1 MKAFIFA
8 AGLGTR
14 LRPLTDHTPK
24 ALVEIQGK
32 PLLEHVL
39 QNLMAAGFDDFVI
52 NIHHFGQQ
60 IIDFL
65 ESRQNF
71 GVEIRISDEREQLL
85 DTGGAIKKARP
96 LLGNEPFLI
105 HNVDI
110 FSNADTAKL
119 MDMHLQA
126 GNEASLLVSKR
137 TSSRQLLFEDNLLCA
152 WRNTQTDEVKGPYKQ
167 RALNDLQAY
176 AFSGIHVF
184 SPKLFDRMDLYP
196 DKFSIIDFYLDA
208 CADCRIGAL
217 QQDGLRLLDVG
228 KIDQL
233 DEAQRFISER

>member
-39 QNLMAAGFDDFVI
+39 QKLMAAGFDDFVI

-65 ESRQNF
+65 ESHRNF
-71 GVEIRISDEREQLL
+71 GVEIRISDERERLL

-96 LLGNEPFLI
+96 LLGGEPFLI

-110 FSNADTAKL
+110 FSNADTAAL
-119 MDMHLQA
+119 MSLHQQS
-126 GNEASLLVSKR
+126 GNAASLLVSGR
-137 TSSRQLLFEDNLLCA
+137 TSSRQLLFEDKQLRA
-152 WRNTQTDEVKGPYKQ
+152 WHNTQTDEVKGPYKE
-167 RALNDLQAY
+167 RGLEGLQAY

-184 SPKLFDRMDLYP
+184 SPELFGRMDRYP

-208 CADCRIGAL
+208 CADCKIGAL

-233 DEAQRFISER
+233 NEAEQFISGR